1 MDKLLLESVVNDI
14 KKEHDFDPTIQK
26 KQCFKLLNEIE
37 KSRIALSADTQAQ
50 FSVEELT
57 EDISLEYQITQ
68 EEFELSVT
76 KESELKEKLEQFLR
90 KTVEECTINENEIS
104 RIELLGEASRTPLF
118 E

>member
-14 KKEHDFDPTIQK
+14 KKEHDFDFDPKIQK

-68 EEFELSVT
+68 EEFE
-76 KESELKEKLEQFLR
+76 
-90 KTVEECTINENEIS
+90 
-104 RIELLGEASRTPLF
+104 
-118 E
+118 